1 MVNKTMYNKTVKP
14 VTAIITT
21 FTVYSKG
28 YYDAVTDLQLNRP
41 PSFTGIL
48 LGITESSLLGYCIGM
63 TYPVSIPIA
72 IASIVYLNKTKN

>member
-1 MVNKTMYNKTVKP
+1 MNSVYQKTVKP
-14 VTAIITT
+14 VTAIITI

-63 TYPVSIPIA
+63 TYPVSIPFA
-72 IASIVYLNKTKN
+72 IASIAYINKTKN

>member
-1 MVNKTMYNKTVKP
+1 MYSIFNRTVRP
-14 VTAIITT
+14 VTASISI

-41 PSFTGIL
+41 PSFVGIV
-48 LGITESSLLGYCIGM
+48 LGITEGSLLGYTIGM

>member
-1 MVNKTMYNKTVKP
+1 MYSIFQKTVKP
-14 VTAIITT
+14 VTAMTTT

-28 YYDAVTDLQLNRP
+28 YYDAVTDLQFNRP

-48 LGITESSLLGYCIGM
+48 IGITESSLLGYCIGM

-72 IASIVYLNKTKN
+72 IASIAYANKSKN